1 MMLLQSQLLC
11 WSGVQVEGIAVN
23 KGLVVEEPG
32 RRFEKGYKDSH
43 EDTEILIEVQ
53 PKYVEVWDT
62 SDDGYA
68 FQLFIDFEN
77 KTVEPKIYDK
87 K

>member
-1 MMLLQSQLLC
+1 MRKLTRVHTLVSC
-11 WSGVQVEGIAVN
+11 TEFIGTWESYN
-23 KGLVVEEPG
+23 K
-32 RRFEKGYKDSH
+32 YSH

-77 KTVEPKIYDK
+77 KTVEPKIYEKNNFFK
-87 K
+87 KSY

>member
-1 MMLLQSQLLC
+1 MLLQSQLLC

-32 RRFEKGYKDSH
+32 RRFD
-43 EDTEILIEVQ
+43 
-53 PKYVEVWDT
+53 VEVWDT